1 MKELI
6 RQKRPSLHRSNPE
19 RLLEQMKF
27 QNPYLKSAFMKAD
40 MAEQEEAHKNYKRA
54 IDLYKE
60 AVELL
65 IPIAEGLYL
74 YYCIHSL
81 TLRITE

>member
-6 RQKRPSLHRSNPE
+6 RHKRPSLHRSNPE
-19 RLLEQMKF
+19 RLLEHMKF

-40 MAEQEEAHKNYKRA
+40 MAEQEESRKNFKRA

-65 IPIAEGLYL
+65 IPVAEGMYV
-74 YYCIHSL
+74 C
-81 TLRITE
+81 